1 MITLAFFSFF
11 TFFFLSF
18 FLYNYTSFFIA
29 KEDNNKL
36 DYFLFSIQL
45 ELKFFF
51 LASSGLFISWIYI
64 TSSAFIN
71 VIQRSIIFGEEGT
84 RVHWFTIHDNW
95 RLKRG
100 TNGMNI
106 IERT

>member
-11 TFFFLSF
+11 TFFFFSF

-45 ELKFFF
+45 ELKLFFWQALGF
-51 LASSGLFISWIYI
+51 LFLGFISHHLHSSMLYSGVLFSGRRELEYI
-64 TSSAFIN
+64 GLLYT
-71 VIQRSIIFGEEGT
+71 IIGVLSGARME
-84 RVHWFTIHDNW
+84 
-95 RLKRG
+95 
-100 TNGMNI
+100 
-106 IERT
+106 